1 MAGEARLADD
11 SCERIARGEPTK
23 YLLAFAIGALVGAG
37 LAATWIP
44 ERPRRRLPAIAAKRY
59 RRVRRAGSAALDEVR
74 EATRELSGEFREELG
89 AALEAA
95 REEFR
100 DMARRQLE
108 QVWKALRRERRV
120 RDG

>member
-11 SCERIARGEPTK
+11 SSERIARGEPTK

-59 RRVRRAGSAALDEVR
+59 RRVRRAGSAALAEVR

-89 AALEAA
+89 AALDAA

-100 DMARRQLE
+100 DMARQQLE
-108 QVWKALRRERRV
+108 QVRKALRRERRV

>member
-11 SCERIARGEPTK
+11 GSERIARGEPTK
-23 YLLAFAIGALVGAG
+23 YLLAFTIGALVGAG

-44 ERPRRRLPAIAAKRY
+44 ERPRHRLPAIAANRY
-59 RRVRRAGSAALDEVR
+59 RRVRRAGSAALEEVR
-74 EATRELSGEFREELG
+74 EATRELGGEFREELG

-100 DMARRQLE
+100 DMARQQLE
-108 QVWKALRRERRV
+108 QVRKALRGERRV